1 MVELA
6 VKDNPHFEA
15 SRIEADQTC
24 KTYAGDTTRRYKAQ
38 LGNTAEVFFITGLDA
53 LLTIMNWDDSRTY
66 PGICHFVAATRPGC
80 DPEKIKTR
88 FRPFFYPTQPYW
100 KNRSY
105 ISHQPKSGHGLK
117 SGGPSRGW
125 CLKQCGSIFAV
136 ITSIVIEYGNRILRS
151 IPDVTWAEKVGER
164 ANLKRKEGRVWN

>member
-15 SRIEADQTC
+15 SRIEADRTC
-24 KTYAGDTTRRYKAQ
+24 KTYAGDTIRRYKAQ

-80 DPEKIKTR
+80 DPEKIKKDSAR
-88 FRPFFYPTQPYW
+88 FFTLCNHTGRT
-100 KNRSY
+100 
-105 ISHQPKSGHGLK
+105 
-117 SGGPSRGW
+117 
-125 CLKQCGSIFAV
+125 V
-136 ITSIVIEYGNRILRS
+136 IIYVINQNSATG
-151 IPDVTWAEKVGER
+151 
-164 ANLKRKEGRVWN
+164 

>member
-15 SRIEADQTC
+15 SRIEADRTC
-24 KTYAGDTTRRYKAQ
+24 TTYAGDTIRHYKAQ

-80 DPEKIKTR
+80 DPEKIKKR
-88 FRPFFYPTQPYW
+88 FRPFFLPYVIILEEPLLSISSTEI
-100 KNRSY
+100 RSRV
-105 ISHQPKSGHGLK
+105 KE
-117 SGGPSRGW
+117 R
-125 CLKQCGSIFAV
+125 
-136 ITSIVIEYGNRILRS
+136 RS
-151 IPDVTWAEKVGER
+151 IEGMVPEVVR
-164 ANLKRKEGRVWN
+164 QYICSNNLYRN